1 MIIQNGVVHPMDG
14 PVIARGFVR
23 LEGERITSIGP
34 MESLPLSDEPFL
46 DAAGGHILPGYV
58 DAHCHLGLFGN
69 ALGFEADDGN
79 ESTDPCTPQLRALDG
94 VNPLDRCFEEARAG
108 GVTTVL

>member
-58 DAHCHLGLFGN
+58 DAHCHLWKRSGI
-69 ALGFEADDGN
+69 
-79 ESTDPCTPQLRALDG
+79 
-94 VNPLDRCFEEARAG
+94 
-108 GVTTVL
+108 

>member
-46 DAAGGHILPGYV
+46 PPEDIFSPAMWMPTAIWVSLETLWDLRPTTAMSQPIPV
-58 DAHCHLGLFGN
+58 HLSCG
-69 ALGFEADDGN
+69 
-79 ESTDPCTPQLRALDG
+79 RW
-94 VNPLDRCFEEARAG
+94 
-108 GVTTVL
+108 TV

>member
-69 ALGFEADDGN
+69 ALD
-79 ESTDPCTPQLRALDG
+79 LR
-94 VNPLDRCFEEARAG
+94 P
-108 GVTTVL
+108 TTAMSQPIPVHLSCGRWTV